1 MKVFVRTASV
11 TIEGYVNAV
20 ERNSKPLY
28 ERGVR
33 FIERIASGAFQ
44 RAINRAS
51 SIKALLNHNKMHEIG
66 NTSDDSLE
74 LAEDNIGLRFKL
86 VTSDPETV
94 KDAKNG
100 DLVGCSF
107 GFREIPGETSQ
118 MIDPE
123 TGLPLKKINNL
134 ELIEISLL
142 NRKHTPAYQGTLVEV
157 RETGEEVESS
167 IFYSDTNEEEVE
179 LIRMIE
185 DEEVLPVVD
194 KVEEADEAVSIREEE
209 SPKEEAVAE
218 EAPQV
223 KEVSSDYYARYKN
236 MIAEMKK

>member
-1 MKVFVRTASV
+1 MKIYCREAVDEV

-28 ERGVR
+28 ERGIR

-44 RAINRAS
+44 RAIKRAS
-51 SIKALLNHNKMHEIG
+51 SIKALLNHDKTHEIG
-66 NTSDDSLE
+66 NTTDDSLE
-74 LAEDNIGLRFKL
+74 LVEDNIGLRFKL
-86 VTSDPETV
+86 TTNDPETV
-94 KDAKNG
+94 RDAKAGN
-100 DLVGCSF
+100 LVGCSF

-157 RETGEEVESS
+157 REGGEEVETS
-167 IFYSDTNEEEVE
+167 IFYSETREEEVE
-179 LIRMIE
+179 VIRMIG
-185 DEEVLPVVD
+185 EEKEELPEE
-194 KVEEADEAVSIREEE
+194 KSESPEEAEQIKEAS
-209 SPKEEAVAE
+209 
-218 EAPQV
+218 QV
-223 KEVSSDYYARYKN
+223 TEVTSDYYASYKN
-236 MIAEMKK
+236 MIADMRK